1 MSKIFIPHELKT
13 LSIDTEKKIFQI
25 NGEDFGKGCT
35 GFSIWC
41 GGPGR
46 FNIRMELDVAVRYVH
61 YEDNKIVSDRQGIPH
76 SGEWTDNL
84 QEGSDQ
90 FGDTFDDPGEC

>member
-35 GFSIWC
+35 EFTIWC
-41 GGPGR
+41 DGPGR
-46 FNIRMELDVAVRYVH
+46 FDIRMELKTVVRYVH
-61 YEDNKIVSDRQGIPH
+61 YEDNKIVTDKQGKPH
-76 SGEWTDNL
+76 SGKWVDNL
-84 QEGSDQ
+84 KEKRRSILR
-90 FGDTFDDPGEC
+90 FL